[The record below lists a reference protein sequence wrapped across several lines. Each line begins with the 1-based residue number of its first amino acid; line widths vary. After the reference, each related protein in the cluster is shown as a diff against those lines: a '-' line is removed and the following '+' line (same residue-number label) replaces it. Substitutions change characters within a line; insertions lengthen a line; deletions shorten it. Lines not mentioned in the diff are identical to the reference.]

1 MQSNKGGVGVMEYV
15 KRLDEV
21 GKNDI
26 PLAGGKGANLG
37 EMFHAGFPVPDGFCV
52 TSNTYDLFIKEN
64 NFEEVIEKYI
74 NRIYSHE
81 NEAHKLCE
89 ELMEIISKGK
99 LPRKVQDEIKE
110 AYNNLGYKVRVAVR
124 SSATAED
131 LPEASFAG
139 QQETYL
145 NIKGEEELLKT
156 IKKCLASLWTERAVL
171 YRKETGFDK
180 VKVSL
185 AIVVQIM
192 IEGDISGVLFTVNP
206 TNKNY
211 NQMMI
216 NASYGLGEAI
226 VSGTVT
232 PDTLIWNRSDKKI
245 ENKILGTK
253 EVSIVY
259 GENGGVIQKENC
271 EEKKKVI
278 CINDEQAEKLVN
290 IGARIEKHY
299 GYPQDIEWAIKNGTI
314 YILQSRGITTLKN
327 DSNVSKSKEDKK
339 AGYSEV
345 EKRIINNLIE
355 HYPNPLYPLEVEAF
369 NIVSEGKIKVFN
381 ELLGVKM
388 NTQLKMTHD
397 GEVIFD
403 TSSAHLSLRI
413 FEVPFKIKNIIDYSN
428 NKKCTT
434 ESFKRLNKE
443 LSHIE
448 EKIVGNSYKSNRVS
462 LKTYTISQLM
472 KWVNKIMEITEE
484 IVYIRFRYNIFPNV
498 VVNKLI
504 HSKLKK
510 VNRGITEY
518 DLLSNLEYKTWS
530 MNKAIDNLVDII
542 CSDSKLKE
550 TIIDLKDISNEKLE
564 NILESLAESN
574 EEFGESYHSL
584 LKDFG
589 WKCGN
594 SYEPFSTV
602 SWNEDK
608 RGLIS
613 LLQATMTGNNEKEG
627 NNKYKEICESIQNQ
641 FSKRAAD
648 SLFKRIEQIRNY
660 HINREESLYMLERC
674 YGLLRYIVVEI
685 STRFPRVFK
694 NKDDILYLFLSEVYK
709 LNNIEDEEYYIK
721 QINIRKEF
729 RKKNK
734 MLWDNCELNNEGDFK
749 NIIKGISG
757 NEGRA
762 LGRVCII
769 NEIAEFSKLK
779 EGDILVCRYTD
790 PSWTPLFSIAAAVVS
805 DTGGPL
811 SHSAIVAREYNIPA
825 VLGCGNA
832 SKILRD
838 GQNVIVDGNKG
849 IVLLKNN

>member
-1 MQSNKGGVGVMEYV
+1 
-15 KRLDEV
+15 
-21 GKNDI
+21 
-26 PLAGGKGANLG
+26 
-37 EMFHAGFPVPDGFCV
+37 
-52 TSNTYDLFIKEN
+52 
-64 NFEEVIEKYI
+64 
-74 NRIYSHE
+74 
-81 NEAHKLCE
+81 
-89 ELMEIISKGK
+89 
-99 LPRKVQDEIKE
+99 
-110 AYNNLGYKVRVAVR
+110 
-124 SSATAED
+124 
-131 LPEASFAG
+131 
-139 QQETYL
+139 
-145 NIKGEEELLKT
+145 
-156 IKKCLASLWTERAVL
+156 
-171 YRKETGFDK
+171 
-180 VKVSL
+180 
-185 AIVVQIM
+185 
-192 IEGDISGVLFTVNP
+192 
-206 TNKNY
+206 
-211 NQMMI
+211 
-216 NASYGLGEAI
+216 
-226 VSGTVT
+226 
-232 PDTLIWNRSDKKI
+232 
-245 ENKILGTK
+245 
-253 EVSIVY
+253 
-259 GENGGVIQKENC
+259 
-271 EEKKKVI
+271 
-278 CINDEQAEKLVN
+278 
-290 IGARIEKHY
+290 
-299 GYPQDIEWAIKNGTI
+299 
-314 YILQSRGITTLKN
+314 
-327 DSNVSKSKEDKK
+327 
-339 AGYSEV
+339 
-345 EKRIINNLIE
+345 
-355 HYPNPLYPLEVEAF
+355 
-369 NIVSEGKIKVFN
+369 
-381 ELLGVKM
+381 M

-434 ESFKRLNKE
+434 ESFERIDKE

-448 EKIVGNSYKSNRVS
+448 EKIVGNSYKNNKVF
-462 LKTYTISQLM
+462 LKKYTISQMM
-472 KWVNKIMEITEE
+472 KWVNSIMEITKE
-484 IVYIRFRYNIFPNV
+484 IAYIRFRYNIFPNV

-550 TIIDLKDISNEKLE
+550 TIINLKDISNEKLE

-574 EEFGESYHSL
+574 KEFGECYHSL

-608 RGLIS
+608 KRLIS
-613 LLQATMTGNNEKEG
+613 LLKVTMTGNKEKED

-648 SLFKRIEQIRNY
+648 SLFKRIEQIRKY
-660 HINREESLYMLERC
+660 HINREESLYMLEKC
-674 YGLLRYIVVEI
+674 YGLIRYIVGEI
-685 STRFPRVFK
+685 STRFPKVFK
-694 NKDDILYLFLSEVYK
+694 NKDDILYLFLSELYK
-709 LNNIEDEEYYIK
+709 FNNIEDEKYYIK

-734 MLWDNCELNNEGDFK
+734 ILWDNCELNNEGDFK

-757 NEGRA
+757 NEGKA

-849 IVLLKNN
+849 IVQLKNNNIN